1 MPIMRRWPKLKVSKV
16 KNPKLKISK
25 VKIPTLKIP
34 LGPTEDCVPFNPNRA
49 TVKKVKGR
57 WKVADGNHWILDF
70 NKSEWE
76 AETALAIIKKF
87 NLDSICFIGR
97 PGPSMTYFLSKGKAP
112 VGFMT
117 GEDAIRFSWRNV
129 KVKKL
134 QNRWKI
140 VDGSNWLMDFG
151 NKQQEATKALAILKK
166 YRFNKMCFVGRPNPS
181 MTYFLRGSRAPG
193 FATKW
198 VIPEMKI
205 KLDWNATST
214 EARLKRA
221 RALCEAFNV
230 RLFDA
235 TDGQCRVAKFTIY
248 DKSRSLKKTDKGVG
262 HIYETGETQHGHS
275 SGRPNT
281 PNHFHVRLPTGNSQ
295 MRQQAGTMF
304 MEWCHSYTGTRDEYE
319 TIDGDSAK
327 CPSSSSVRTANDAC
341 IMYRTGSYSK
351 LCRPGIHNATTE
363 QGQDREM
370 SCYEWIAKV
379 MKDAGKGTWQIP
391 NKRILGTDDPIPPK
405 FVYRF

>member
-1 MPIMRRWPKLKVSKV
+1 MS
-16 KNPKLKISK
+16 
-25 VKIPTLKIP
+25 
-34 LGPTEDCVPFNPNRA
+34 EDCIPFDPTKVA
-49 TVKKVKGR
+49 VKRVGGR
-57 WKVADGNHWILDF
+57 WKIVQGSHWILDF
-70 NKSEWE
+70 GTQEWE
-76 AETALAIIKKF
+76 ADTALAIIKKH
-87 NLDSICFIGR
+87 NLDSMCFVGR
-97 PGPSMTYFLSKGKAP
+97 PDPSMTYFLSAGKAP
-112 VGFMT
+112 TGAMT
-117 GEDAIRFSWRNV
+117 GEDAVTFSWQDAQ
-129 KVKKL
+129 VKKV

-140 VDGSNWLMDFG
+140 VDGSHWLMDFG
-151 NKQQEATKALAILKK
+151 NKKTEATEALAILKK

-181 MTYFLRGSRAPG
+181 MTYFLCGGKAPG

-198 VIPEMKI
+198 VIPEIRI
-205 KLDWNATST
+205 KLDWDANAS
-214 EARLKRA
+214 EARLQRA

-235 TDGQCRVAKFTIY
+235 TDAQCRVAKFTIY

-281 PNHFHVRLPTGNSQ
+281 PSHFHVRLPTGDSQ
-295 MRQQAGTMF
+295 KRQQAGTMF

-319 TIDGDSAK
+319 TIDGDAAK
-327 CPSSSSVRTANDAC
+327 CPSSAPGRASSDAC
-341 IMYRTGSYSK
+341 IMYQPGTYSK

-370 SCYEWIAKV
+370 SCYEWIVKV

-391 NKRILGTDDPIPPK
+391 NRRILGTDDPIAPK